1 MSQQSP
7 VDAATTW
14 VLAFNAKNWDAL
26 NAATASDIV
35 YDEVGT
41 QRVIQS
47 GSDYLAASKGW
58 AVAFP
63 DAQATFDQ
71 AYASGDTAILEVTW
85 RGTHLGP
92 LQTPTGAIPATNKK
106 IEIRA
111 CLIVTVTDQKVRAA
125 RHYFD
130 MVTML
135 TQLGLSAAGV

>member
-1 MSQQSP
+1 MSQSSI
-7 VDAATTW
+7 DAAKAW
-14 VLAFNAKNWDAL
+14 ILAFNAKDWDAL
-26 NAATASDIV
+26 DAASAPDIT

-41 QRVIQS
+41 QRVIQGS
-47 GSDYLAASKGW
+47 SDYLAASKGW
-58 AVAFP
+58 ATAFP
-63 DAQATFDQ
+63 DAHATFGE

-92 LQTPTGAIPATNKK
+92 LQTPAGAVPATSKS

-111 CLIVTVTDQKVRAA
+111 CLVATVADQRVRMA

-135 TQLGLSAAGV
+135 AQLGLSTAAV

>member
-7 VDAATTW
+7 IDAAKAW

-26 NAATASDIV
+26 SGASTLDIV

-41 QRVIQS
+41 QRVIH
-47 GSDYLAASKGW
+47 GRSDYVAASKGW
-58 AVAFP
+58 AIAFP
-63 DAQATFDQ
+63 DAHGTIGQT
-71 AYASGDTAILEVTW
+71 YASGDTATLEMTW

-92 LQTPTGAIPATNKK
+92 LQTPTGAVPPTNKK

-111 CLIVTVTDQKVRAA
+111 CLIVTVADQKVQTV

-135 TQLGLSAAGV
+135 TQLGVNAAGV